1 MAGWTYVKK
10 LTEEEKKRFWEEVQK
25 EFPDDEVMQE
35 VHYVRLMHHYPMK
48 NLSRK
53 ERFRFYSDTE

>member
-1 MAGWTYVKK
+1 MKK